1 MAHAQGLSEATVRHI
16 WQCHQLKPHVTKRF
30 KLSRNKAFVETL
42 VDNVGLSLN
51 PPDRAR
57 VLSVDEKSQKPALDW
72 TQPDLPL
79 KTAPGGT
86 MTHDD
91 KRNGTTTL
99 FAARSMLNGNVIGDC
114 MPRHRHQKFI
124 RCLKTI
130 ETETPPDLG
139 LLAQSRGALVSRP
152 HRQAHPT
159 RFVRPRAR
167 SSRDHRALHLQSNQ
181 NPSVFDWTASVE
193 NILAKIAKWKEALG
207 ARH

>member
-72 TQPDLPL
+72 TLPDLPL

-91 KRNGTTTL
+91 KRNRDDDVVRRAKHAGWQRDRRL
-99 FAARSMLNGNVIGDC
+99 HAAPSASEV
-114 MPRHRHQKFI
+114 
-124 RCLKTI
+124 
-130 ETETPPDLG
+130 
-139 LLAQSRGALVSRP
+139 
-152 HRQAHPT
+152 HPL
-159 RFVRPRAR
+159 
-167 SSRDHRALHLQSNQ
+167 SQD
-181 NPSVFDWTASVE
+181 D
-193 NILAKIAKWKEALG
+193 
-207 ARH
+207 